1 MTKVLFDDQIF
12 TGQKIGGISRYFSQ
26 LFKEFEKGD
35 VIDYKLPLMY
45 SENIYLKD
53 LKKNRSY
60 AFLEGKKFKGRD
72 RLLNFFRKIN
82 RQSSKICL
90 SAGRFDVFHPTDY
103 DPYFLDYLNNK
114 PFVITIYDMIHEIYA
129 GEFFDANDSSLLR
142 KRLLAEKA
150 AKIIAIS
157 QNTKNDIIK
166 FCGINESKVSVIYL
180 ANSLDV
186 NLSIPIAV
194 PEKFLLFVGSRGR
207 YKNFNFFIE
216 SISPILQKD
225 RRLNVICV
233 GGSDFTSEEEL
244 LFVRTGVRDQ
254 VLRYIVS
261 DSQLVYLYKKALAFV
276 FPTLYEGFG
285 LPMVEAAACG
295 CPVIASNCEVLKE
308 VGQDAALYF
317 DGRDC
322 DSILQVVSQVI
333 ENENLRSDLISKGI
347 VHVKN
352 FSWAESARET
362 ANVYRGV

>member
-26 LFKEFEKGD
+26 LFKEFETND
-35 VIDYKLPLMY
+35 SIDYKLPLIY

-53 LKKNRSY
+53 LKKVKNY
-60 AFLEGKKFKGRD
+60 GFLEGKKFKGRD
-72 RLLNFFRKIN
+72 RLLNFLHKLSRV
-82 RQSSKICL
+82 SSRRAI
-90 SAGRFDVFHPTDY
+90 SNGRFDIFHPTDY

-129 GEFFDANDSSLLR
+129 GEFFDSKDPSLLR

-166 FCGINESKVSVIYL
+166 FYGINESKVSVIHL

-186 NLSIPIAV
+186 NLSTPIDV

-207 YKNFNFFIE
+207 YKNFNFFIK
-216 SISPILQKD
+216 SVTPILQRDKS
-225 RRLNVICV
+225 LNLICV
-233 GGSDFTSEEEL
+233 GGPDFTVEES
-244 LFVRTGVRDQ
+244 LFLAKNGIKDQ
-254 VLRYIVS
+254 IWHYIVS

-295 CPVIASNCEVLKE
+295 CPVVANDCAVLRE
-308 VGQDAALYF
+308 IGQDSAIYF
-317 DGRDC
+317 DGRSS
-322 DSILQVVSQVI
+322 DSIFQAISQI
-333 ENENLRSDLISKGI
+333 IGNKKLRSDLSSKGI
-347 VHVKN
+347 AHAKN
-352 FSWAESARET
+352 FSWAEAARQT
-362 ANVYRGV
+362 SDIYRSI